1 MSFRVTDPGKLR
13 SLQRTMSDQ
22 GFFEI
27 CALDH
32 QRALKTMLAGG
43 GDPETISF
51 EQVVA
56 LKDRVLRAVAPSVS
70 GTLTDARYGGPV
82 LVATGALGRDS
93 GYMLEVGDEGY
104 DIPPGARRTRLRAGW
119 SMEKIKLAG
128 GDVAKLLWFY
138 RPDANPDIAEHQREV
153 LRSLVADSARWSL
166 PLVVEPIYYPLI
178 GEDTKDPAWK
188 AARVRGIVDSAVVA
202 DELGADLLKLEFPGY
217 IDDPDG
223 EAAAI
228 AACEDVTART
238 RVPWVVLSAGVGFED
253 FVRQLTIACSA
264 GASGYMAGR
273 SVWQEV
279 AVARDD
285 AERDAHVGELRRRL
299 ERLNEVTRSNG
310 RPVDLAL
317 DVAAASQAYPEFWY
331 ESWHEELVDA

>member
-13 SLQRTMSDQ
+13 SIQRTMSDQ

-56 LKDRVLRAVAPSVS
+56 LKDRVLRAVGPSVS

-138 RPDANPDIAEHQREV
+138 RPDANPEIAEHQRDV
-153 LRSLVADSARWSL
+153 LKQLVAESARWSL

-188 AARVRGIVDSAVVA
+188 AARVRGIIDSAVVA

-217 IDDPDG
+217 IDEPGG
-223 EAAAI
+223 EEASVR
-228 AACEDVTART
+228 ACEEVTART
-238 RVPWVVLSAGVGFED
+238 TVPWVVLSAGVGFDD
-253 FVRQLTIACSA
+253 FVRQLAIACAA

-279 AVARDD
+279 AVSQDA
-285 AERDAHVGELRRRL
+285 AERDSHIGELRRRL
-299 ERLNEVTRSNG
+299 DRLNEVTRAHG
-310 RPVDLAL
+310 RPVELAL
-317 DVAAASQAYPEFWY
+317 DTTAAAEQFPEFWY
-331 ESWHEELVDA
+331 ESWHEMVDA